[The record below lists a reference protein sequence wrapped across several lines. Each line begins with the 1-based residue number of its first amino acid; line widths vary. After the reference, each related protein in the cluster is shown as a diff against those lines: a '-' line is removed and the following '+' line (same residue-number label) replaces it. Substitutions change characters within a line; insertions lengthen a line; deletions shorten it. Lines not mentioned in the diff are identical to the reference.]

1 MNKEGNDMRI
11 LLAALLATVI
21 VAPCMAKDGGSD
33 EDRTPAD
40 VQTPGK
46 TEPLVPDTLKSAP
59 AQRIQREEIQSEG
72 RARATGPAVEEK
84 ERGLNNKKSD
94 DIK

>member
-11 LLAALLATVI
+11 LLAAVLATVM
-21 VAPCMAKDGGSD
+21 VAPCMAKDGD
-33 EDRTPAD
+33 EDKAPAD
-40 VQTPGK
+40 VQTPGR

-72 RARATGPAVEEK
+72 RASAAEPAE
-84 ERGLNNKKSD
+84 ERGLNDKKID
-94 DIK
+94 DRK